1 MFRTNNQYRY
11 AVDQEAIRLQYIQ
24 GYKVQVLEIA
34 ANYIESKRTL
44 EDKDKA
50 IEELEVIRHKIMDIF
65 ANQIINNQ
73 L

>member
-34 ANYIESKRTL
+34 ANYIESKRSL
-44 EDKDKA
+44 QDRDKA

>member
-44 EDKDKA
+44 QDKDKA
-50 IEELEVIRHKIMDIF
+50 IEELEVIRHKIMDMF